1 MEFEKIASTLV
12 PDKDWSVRIAA
23 MQRVEGLVSGGYFLP
38 NYLLLALL
46 TNSIFNFSVLNVVL
60 VFNVFMVEKGSVA
73 LSGQRDVWSIILRC
87 SMPLWCMWI
96 TLSKLFFP

>member
-1 MEFEKIASTLV
+1 MEFEKIAFTLV

-46 TNSIFNFSVLNVVL
+46 TNIFNFLLLNVVL
-60 VFNVFMVEKGSVA
+60 VLDVFMVEKGNLA
-73 LSGQRDVWSIILRC
+73 LSGQRYV
-87 SMPLWCMWI
+87 
-96 TLSKLFFP
+96 